1 MFRSVQDRPG
11 RGRKRSARSEE
22 NDEKI
27 VNLISTDMYASL
39 NYITRYT
46 NISKSRVMRVLQENE
61 MTSYKVGD
69 MSRNYLRL
77 MMMTSV

>member
-27 VNLISTDMYASL
+27 VNLISTDMYGSL

-46 NISKSRVMRVLQENE
+46 NISKSRVIRVLQENE